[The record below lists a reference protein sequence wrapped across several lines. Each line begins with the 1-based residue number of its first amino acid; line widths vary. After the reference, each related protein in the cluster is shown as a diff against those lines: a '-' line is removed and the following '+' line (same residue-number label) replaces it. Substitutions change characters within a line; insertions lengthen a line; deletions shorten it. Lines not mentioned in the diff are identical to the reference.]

1 MSGFTSYLKETF
13 SVSLD
18 FLFLVG
24 SLEEVAD
31 EMLSTIEEKREFMY
45 RCLKDTLCTLTKYEI
60 YRYYRRFSLARS
72 INLITQSS
80 IEFDDIEYSYEQAY
94 DFNELLTDYEDYDEL
109 IECVYKLSNK
119 DIVNNIVDKLDQLKD
134 GACIY

>member
-1 MSGFTSYLKETF
+1 MSGFTSYLRENF

-18 FLFLVG
+18 FLYLVG

-31 EMLSTIEEKREFMY
+31 EMFSTIEEKREFMY
-45 RCLKDTLCTLTKYEI
+45 RCLKDACTVTKYEI

-80 IEFDDIEYSYEQAY
+80 INFDDIEYSYEQAY
-94 DFNELLTDYEDYDEL
+94 DFNELLTDYKDYDEL

>member
-13 SVSLD
+13 FVSLD
-18 FLFLVG
+18 FLSLVG

-31 EMLSTIEEKREFMY
+31 EIFSTIEEKREFMY
-45 RCLKDTLCTLTKYEI
+45 RCLNDTLCTLTKYEI
-60 YRYYRRFSLARS
+60 YRYYRRFSLPRS

-80 IEFDDIEYSYEQAY
+80 IKFDDIEYSYEEAY
-94 DFNELLTDYEDYDEL
+94 DFNELLADYEDYDEL

-134 GACIY
+134 EACIY